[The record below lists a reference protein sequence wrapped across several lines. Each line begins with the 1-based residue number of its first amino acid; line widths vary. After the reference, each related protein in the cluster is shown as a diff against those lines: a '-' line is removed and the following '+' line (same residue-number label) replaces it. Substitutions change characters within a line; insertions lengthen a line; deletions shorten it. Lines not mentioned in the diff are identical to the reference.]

1 MIGLIGKKLGMTRT
15 FQEDGRSVPVTVIQ
29 AGPCVIT
36 QVKNMDTDGYTAVQM
51 GFGAKKAKNTPMPMQ
66 GHFRKAGTD
75 PLRTVAEFTMDEGHE
90 YNLGDTINL
99 SVLSEIELVDVTG
112 TTKGRGFSGTI
123 KRHGHHRGPD
133 GHGSKNVRGSGSI
146 GMHTFPGRVLP
157 GKDMPGQG
165 QCPRA
170 QERHRFYPAQ
180 PVVPR
185 TGSERGKTMATAKL
199 YSGAGEAKGTVDLPA
214 SLFEQP
220 VHKQALYEAVR
231 NYLANQRQGTHD
243 TKTRAE
249 VKASNA
255 KLYRQKGTGRARAG
269 SAGSPT
275 RIGGGV
281 AFGPHPRDYSYT
293 LPRKVKRKA
302 LVSALSDRAESDRIN
317 VIEDFEME
325 APKTRTVA
333 GMLQA
338 MELEGRHTLLVL
350 PTEGD
355 AVYKS
360 ARNIKGVRVLRSNE
374 LNAYT
379 ILWADNLVFTQ
390 KALDGAEEVF
400 GS

>member
-157 GKDMPGQG
+157 GKDMPGQYG
-165 QCPRA
+165 NK
-170 QERHRFYPAQ
+170 QETKKNLKVVAVDQDKNLILVRGSVPGHRN
-180 PVVPR
+180 
-185 TGSERGKTMATAKL
+185 G
-199 YSGAGEAKGTVDLPA
+199 
-214 SLFEQP
+214 
-220 VHKQALYEAVR
+220 
-231 NYLANQRQGTHD
+231 
-243 TKTRAE
+243 
-249 VKASNA
+249 
-255 KLYRQKGTGRARAG
+255 
-269 SAGSPT
+269 
-275 RIGGGV
+275 I
-281 AFGPHPRDYSYT
+281 
-293 LPRKVKRKA
+293 
-302 LVSALSDRAESDRIN
+302 
-317 VIEDFEME
+317 
-325 APKTRTVA
+325 
-333 GMLQA
+333 
-338 MELEGRHTLLVL
+338 
-350 PTEGD
+350 
-355 AVYKS
+355 
-360 ARNIKGVRVLRSNE
+360 
-374 LNAYT
+374 
-379 ILWADNLVFTQ
+379 VFIRP
-390 KALDGAEEVF
+390 
-400 GS
+400 SR